1 MLIYTNLVKPYEN
14 ETLNKQGISN
24 EFFILG
30 SSYFMLIFS
39 GWIPD
44 DQKLTG
50 TNLNLK
56 NTLGLVMFVLIA
68 LNFLTNI
75 AIVCAAMAKEGKTKL
90 KVRRARKIHLKN
102 MEIKASIKRTQLE
115 IQSEI

>member
-44 DQKLTG
+44 DQLLTG

-56 NTLGLVMFVLIA
+56 NTMGRVMFALIA
-68 LNFLTNI
+68 LNIFTNI
-75 AIVCAAMAKEGKTKL
+75 AIVCRALGLKAKSNL
-90 KVRRARKIHLKN
+90 RQR
-102 MEIKASIKRTQLE
+102 
-115 IQSEI
+115 